1 MANVSSDSRSYLANA
16 VSETPGFSGS
26 ALLKI
31 LESRACPGC
40 GRWQWKGTF
49 TGIVQWSSW
58 LFLLAILKLA
68 E

>member
-1 MANVSSDSRSYLANA
+1 MANVSRVSRSDLASA
-16 VSETPGFSGS
+16 VSEAPGFPGS
-26 ALLKI
+26 ALLEI

-58 LFLLAILKLA
+58 PFLLTALKLV

>member
-1 MANVSSDSRSYLANA
+1 MANVNSVLRSDLASV
-16 VSETPGFSGS
+16 VSEAPDFPGS

-49 TGIVQWSSW
+49 TGIVGTFNGVVGHFS
-58 LFLLAILKLA
+58 
-68 E
+68 